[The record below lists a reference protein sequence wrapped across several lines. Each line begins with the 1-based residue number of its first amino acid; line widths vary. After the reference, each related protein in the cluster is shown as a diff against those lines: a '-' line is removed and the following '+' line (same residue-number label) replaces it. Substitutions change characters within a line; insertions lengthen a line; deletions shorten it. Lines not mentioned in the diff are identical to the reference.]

1 MDNRWRRN
9 HNKSLEDIFSD
20 IKDDVENNQYDLDDV
35 EYYLYD
41 RNEWIKKLIQR
52 DGLDQQDYDT
62 DIHTIG
68 ELIYQL
74 WRLKKIIY
82 EDENGKVF
90 NWSKKLQKNLS
101 HKGERVLKENVDTQ
115 FDEELGL
122 IGTIFLK
129 YSYDTLPI
137 DKRLENLKQFRM
149 MVRDSLMDKG
159 IDTMDYPSIKQDKL
173 KRELDDIDTTDMKI
187 DRLDKFVDET
197 NFDIE
202 NYLNK
207 IGFTKFQ
214 MVDFFKDLLEY
225 ND

>member
-1 MDNRWRRN
+1 MVDSKE
-9 HNKSLEDIFSD
+9 KSLDDILSD
-20 IKDDVENNQYDLDDV
+20 IKDDLDNNKYDLDDV

-41 RNEWIKKLIQR
+41 RNDWVKKLIQR
-52 DGLDQQDYDT
+52 DGLQEQDYDT

-68 ELIYQL
+68 ELVYQL
-74 WRLKKIIY
+74 WRFKKIIY
-82 EDENGKVF
+82 ENSNGKVF
-90 NWSKKLQKNLS
+90 NWSKKLQKKPSS
-101 HKGERVLKENVDTQ
+101 HKGDRVLKENVDTQ

-137 DKRLENLKQFRM
+137 NKRLENLKNFRM
-149 MVRDSLMDKG
+149 LVRDNLMDKG
-159 IDTMDYPSIKQDKL
+159 IDTLDYPSIKQYQL
-173 KRELDDIDTTDMKI
+173 KKDLDDCDTSEMTI

-207 IGFTKFQ
+207 IGFTKLQ